1 MDEQPLNK
9 PPMPDWATI
18 KPPVPP
24 VVEPTPPAA
33 PPEPEPTPSPF
44 TPPSAGP
51 PPPFA
56 PPKTEPP
63 PTTDI
68 RSSILKTLVKVV
80 LGIAVIAVVVFLGFK
95 LFTFIKER
103 RNPPPPQITTLTHWG
118 LWEDKNIMSGVIA
131 DFEKEHPNIKIDYQK
146 RDIKQYRETLKARL
160 LQGQGPDIF
169 RFHNS
174 WLPMFKENLL
184 PLPKEVIG
192 ENPQKL
198 FYPVVEKDLAIN
210 GAYFGLPL
218 EVDTLVLFTN
228 SDLFKSAGLNP
239 PKNWDE
245 LKSTALRLTTKDAK
259 GNIKQSGVAMG
270 TYDNIAHASDILSL
284 LFLQNGAD
292 FKNLSK
298 TSTNFSEALTF
309 YASFAKNETA
319 VWNENLDPSVLAFTK
334 GTLAMFFGY
343 SWDVFTIKALNPN
356 LKFEIAAVPQL
367 SENQKVNLASFWA
380 EGVSQKSKNQK
391 AAFQFLAYL
400 AKKETLQK
408 LYSQT
413 AKTRFFGEPYAQV
426 DLGQTLVD
434 NPYLQAN
441 INQAKTASST
451 PFAADTFDNGLNF
464 ELNQY
469 LGDAVRA
476 TLGNTSADSAVDT
489 LIKGVTAVFTKYG
502 IR

>member
-1 MDEQPLNK
+1 MDDQPLAK

-18 KPPVPP
+18 KPPIEPA
-24 VVEPTPPAA
+24 VEPTLPAA
-33 PPEPEPTPSPF
+33 PPEPEPN
-44 TPPSAGP
+44 P
-51 PPPFA
+51 PPPLPQPPSFA
-56 PPKTEPP
+56 PPKAGP
-63 PTTDI
+63 PTTGI
-68 RSSILKTLVKVV
+68 RSSILKTLIKVV
-80 LGIAVIAVVVFLGFK
+80 LGIIVIALVVFLGFK
-95 LFTFIKER
+95 FFTFIKER
-103 RNPPPPQITTLTHWG
+103 RSPSPSKTTTLVYWG
-118 LWEDKNIMSGVIA
+118 LWEDKNIMSSVIA
-131 DFEKEHPNIKIDYQK
+131 DFEKEHPDIKIDYQK

-160 LQGQGPDIF
+160 LQGQDLDIF

-174 WLPMFKENLL
+174 WLAMFKDNLL

-198 FYPVVEKDLAIN
+198 FYPVVEKDLAVN

-218 EVDTLVLFTN
+218 EIDTLALFTN
-228 SDLFKSAGLNP
+228 SDLLKSAGVTP
-239 PKNWDE
+239 PKNWNE
-245 LKSTALRLTTKDAK
+245 LKSTALRLTVKDAK

-270 TYDNIAHASDILSL
+270 TYDNIAHASDIISL
-284 LFLQNGAD
+284 LFLQNGGD
-292 FKNLSK
+292 FKNLTK
-298 TSTNFSEALTF
+298 TSANFSEALTF
-309 YASFAKNETA
+309 YTSFAKNEAA
-319 VWNENLDPSVLAFTK
+319 VWSETLDPSLLAFAK
-334 GTLAMFFGY
+334 GNLAMFFGY

-367 SENQKVNLASFWA
+367 SENQKVNLASYWV

-391 AAFQFLAYL
+391 AAFAFLAYL

-413 AKTRFFGEPYAQV
+413 AKIRLFGEPYAQV
-426 DLGQTLVD
+426 DLGQTLID

-441 INQAKTASST
+441 ITQAKTAVST

-476 TLGNTSADSAVDT
+476 VAGNTSADSAVET
-489 LIKGVTAVFTKYG
+489 LIKGATAVFTKYG